1 MARFLE
7 VDNLGTAGG
16 SYTAGFYLINIDRI
30 TAIHPDSQSQV
41 WITYQGQ
48 ALSSGGG
55 ATQYIQ
61 LDYDPPTTYD
71 NLNDSMTSWIVN
83 AIATTSNSVNAVIR
97 LKDFLPE
104 GVTIT
109 GIVFA
114 N

>member
-7 VDNLGTAGG
+7 IDNFGTAGG

-30 TAIHPDSQSQV
+30 TAIHPDSSTQV

-48 ALSSGGG
+48 AFSAASG

-61 LDYDPPTTYD
+61 LDFDPANTYS
-71 NLNDSMTSWIVN
+71 NLNDSMTAWIVN
-83 AIATTSNSVNAVIR
+83 AIQSTSNSINAVIR

-109 GIVFA
+109 GITFA